1 MNVSSATEATL
12 GLHCICDTVI
22 DWSPTEVNEDDPILH
37 PNQQILGSNQFFK
50 LVHCATV
57 IQGFTHVTPLKTAL
71 VTMNFLIFAQ
81 HISTINK
88 NFNQPEPRLPRGPC
102 MEICIPGPY
111 QRDQVSIS
119 LILCYRW
126 SDQSLLPARFCP
138 WHTFVSSPC

>member
-12 GLHCICDTVI
+12 GLHCIRDTAI
-22 DWSPTEVNEDDPILH
+22 DWSPTEVDEDNPILR

-50 LVHCATV
+50 LVCCTTV

-88 NFNQPEPRLPRGPC
+88 NLNQPEPGLPGGPC
-102 MEICIPGPY
+102 I
-111 QRDQVSIS
+111 
-119 LILCYRW
+119 
-126 SDQSLLPARFCP
+126 
-138 WHTFVSSPC
+138 